1 MEITKEQYQLIEPY
15 LPVQRGNVEIDNITF
30 VNAIL
35 YVVENGCKWRGLPK
49 QFGKWNSVYQR
60 CRRWARSGVLQKLF
74 ITLQKERIIAINIEI
89 IAVDSTSLIVR
100 PDAHGAI
107 KKQESSLSEKARADG
122 TPNFMWCPLMIKP

>member
-1 MEITKEQYQLIEPY
+1 MEITKEQYQRIEPY
-15 LPVQRGNVEIDNITF
+15 LPVQRGNVKIDNITF

>member
-1 MEITKEQYQLIEPY
+1 MEITKEQYQRIEPY
-15 LPVQRGNVEIDNITF
+15 LPVQRGNLEIDNITF

>member
-1 MEITKEQYQLIEPY
+1 MEITKEQYQRIEPY

-74 ITLQKERIIAINIEI
+74 ITLQKERIVAINIEI

>member
-1 MEITKEQYQLIEPY
+1 MEITKEQYQRIEPY
-15 LPVQRGNVEIDNITF
+15 LPVQRGNVKIDNITF

-107 KKQESSLSEKARADG
+107 KKQESSLPEKARADG

>member
-1 MEITKEQYQLIEPY
+1 MEITKEQYQRIELY

>member
-1 MEITKEQYQLIEPY
+1 MEITKEQYQRIEPY

-107 KKQESSLSEKARADG
+107 KNRKAVYRKKPG
-122 TPNFMWCPLMIKP
+122 LMGHQTSCGVR

>member
-1 MEITKEQYQLIEPY
+1 MTKEQYQRIEPY

>member
-1 MEITKEQYQLIEPY
+1 MEITKEQYQRIEPY

-35 YVVENGCKWRGLPK
+35 YVVENGCKWRGQPK
-49 QFGKWNSVYQR
+49 QFGKWNSAYQR

>member
-1 MEITKEQYQLIEPY
+1 MEITKEQYQRIEPY

>member
-1 MEITKEQYQLIEPY
+1 MEITKEQYQRIEPY

-107 KKQESSLSEKARADG
+107 KKQESSLSKKARADG

>member
-1 MEITKEQYQLIEPY
+1 MEITKEQYQRIEPY

-35 YVVENGCKWRGLPK
+35 YVVENGCKWRGQPK

-107 KKQESSLSEKARADG
+107 KKTGKQSIGKSQG
-122 TPNFMWCPLMIKP
+122 

>member
-1 MEITKEQYQLIEPY
+1 MEITKEQYQRIEPY

-74 ITLQKERIIAINIEI
+74 IPLQKERIIAINIEI